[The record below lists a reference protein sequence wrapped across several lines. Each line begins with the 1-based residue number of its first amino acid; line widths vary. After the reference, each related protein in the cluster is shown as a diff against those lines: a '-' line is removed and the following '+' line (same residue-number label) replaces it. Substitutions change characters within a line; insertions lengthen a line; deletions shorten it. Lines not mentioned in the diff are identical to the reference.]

1 MRGRIVAS
9 LATALALAGAPA
21 TTQGPQAQNF
31 APEQLKT
38 GGSLRAQ
45 LLAVPRRAHARP
57 AGRRRLEEIPARR
70 ARALH
75 RFGDARQEPDAALGR
90 PAEARRG
97 RGPVGLRGRGRENLI
112 RRTSTHAAPVDP
124 GPNAGGNAG
133 RLLISRTNPGSR
145 PRKSPPTAGCA
156 PCCTTR
162 RSGAPAA
169 VRRAPAPP
177 SARPCRPSGDSPRR
191 CYRSGRAAPASRRAC
206 GR

>member
-70 ARALH
+70 ARALY
-75 RFGDARQEPDAALGR
+75 RFGDARQKPDAVLGR
-90 PAEARRG
+90 TAEARRG
-97 RGPVGLRGRGRENLI
+97 RGPVGLRNRGRENLI
-112 RRTSTHAAPVDP
+112 QSTRAPEALTTFAILAKSARSSALNAP
-124 GPNAGGNAG
+124 GLSAC
-133 RLLISRTNPGSR
+133 GS
-145 PRKSPPTAGCA
+145 T
-156 PCCTTR
+156 PCFAR
-162 RSGAPAA
+162 RS
-169 VRRAPAPP
+169 RI
-177 SARPCRPSGDSPRR
+177 D
-191 CYRSGRAAPASRRAC
+191 
-206 GR
+206 